1 MDIDLPA
8 ILLWVVLVLGVIWL
22 IDKVVF
28 EKSRL
33 AQNADAEDPK
43 LVEYSKAFSRFYFW
57 FWSSGVLLAS
67 LTKSHLSPWSRR

>member
-22 IDKVVF
+22 IDKLVF

-43 LVEYSKAFSRFYFW
+43 LVEYSKAFFP
-57 FWSSGVLLAS
+57 VLFLVLVIRS
-67 LTKSHLSPWSRR
+67 FIGEPNHT

>member
-22 IDKVVF
+22 IDKLVF

-43 LVEYSKAFSRFYFW
+43 LVEYSKAFFPVLFLV
-57 FWSSGVLLAS
+57 WSSGVLLAS
-67 LTKSHLSPWSRR
+67 PTKSHLSPWSRR

>member
-22 IDKVVF
+22 IDKLVF

-43 LVEYSKAFSRFYFW
+43 LVEYSKAFFSGFISGFDHQEFYW
-57 FWSSGVLLAS
+57 RAL
-67 LTKSHLSPWSRR
+67 PNPI